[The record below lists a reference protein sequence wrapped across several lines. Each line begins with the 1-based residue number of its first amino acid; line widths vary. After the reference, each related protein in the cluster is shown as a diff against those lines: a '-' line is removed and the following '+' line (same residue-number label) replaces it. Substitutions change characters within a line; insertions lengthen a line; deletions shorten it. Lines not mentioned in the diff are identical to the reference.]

1 MYINSLAHCPV
12 VAHSQLY
19 KEFLEYSANMG
30 QYYEESDT
38 AYSRMTAYD
47 REQERIKIE
56 KLAALAK
63 CESSCPDAWACINQ
77 HRKRGPLTAT
87 YPRMRETVAFPHPS
101 KKFMICVAA
110 ANGSDD
116 GRDDCHD
123 DDLEIIKVMGDG
135 TGSGAVEC
143 LLPGPFV
150 VHLNSVSI
158 LCRSKN
164 SNLRTPSP
172 RI

>member
-63 CESSCPDAWACINQ
+63 CESLCLGMHQSA
-77 HRKRGPLTAT
+77 RKREAHLPAA
-87 YPRMRETVAFPHPS
+87 YPRMRFTVACSHPPN
-101 KKFMICVAA
+101 KFVMCVIA
-110 ANGSDD
+110 ANRFDD
-116 GRDDCHD
+116 GHD
-123 DDLEIIKVMGDG
+123 MFHDM
-135 TGSGAVEC
+135 
-143 LLPGPFV
+143 FV
-150 VHLNSVSI
+150 Y
-158 LCRSKN
+158 
-164 SNLRTPSP
+164 
-172 RI
+172 